1 MIISMIIL
9 GLSLKLKKKKNKFFS
24 YLAKQTT
31 NQLKILCKLVCK
43 FSDYSQTNSVFF
55 LFSFINQAKTHK
67 YEFEHFIYEKKQGF
81 DCINPN

>member
-9 GLSLKLKKKKNKFFS
+9 GLSLKLKKNKFSS

-31 NQLKILCKLVCK
+31 NQLKILCKSMCK
-43 FSDYSQTNSVFF
+43 FSNYSQKKSVFF
-55 LFSFINQAKTHK
+55 LFSFINQAKTHR